1 MDAPADTVYGY
12 IADMREHHP
21 RFLPPAFS
29 DFRVESGG
37 VGAGTITHFKMTA
50 GGRTREYRTQIAEP
64 EPGRILTESDT
75 DSSSVTTFTVSPQG
89 AASRVQISTTWDGA
103 GGIGGLFERIFAPR
117 VLAPSTP
124 TNSSG
129 STPTRANN
137 VPHEPATPYQP
148 QKRSIVFSRRAP
160 ASRLWLTA
168 IIAKDA
174 GSRVA
179 MAAGL
184 HSRPG

>member
-1 MDAPADTVYGY
+1 MPLAARVRLACCGRQACMARIVVSAEGTVDAPAETVYGY

-50 GGRTREYRTQIAEP
+50 GGRTREYRTKIAEP

-103 GGIGGLFERIFAPR
+103 AGIGGLFERIFAPR
-117 VLAPSTP
+117 VL
-124 TNSSG
+124 
-129 STPTRANN
+129 RAIYAD
-137 VPHEPATPYQP
+137 EL
-148 QKRSIVFSRRAP
+148 KR
-160 ASRLWLTA
+160 L
-168 IIAKDA
+168 DA
-174 GSRVA
+174 YAREH
-179 MAAGL
+179 
-184 HSRPG
+184 HSA